1 MTDSDAQ
8 SPERDRPASPP
19 TGWRRWSRSVRLWVV
34 VALSTVVLTMLTSTF
49 VMQPFLIP
57 SGSMEGTLQVG
68 DRVIVNKLAYR
79 FGGEVQRGDI
89 IVFDGTGS
97 FVAEDSDPG
106 LLGGLLRTAGAAVGL
121 AQSSETDYVKRVIGI
136 GGDRVRCCD
145 DQGRIEVNG
154 EPLDEPYLY
163 PGDQPSNVMF
173 DIRVPEGRL
182 WVMGDHRSDS
192 ADSREYLGS
201 PGGGTVPED
210 KVIGRV
216 ELIGWP
222 VDRWG
227 WLRSDHG

>member
-8 SPERDRPASPP
+8 PPERDRPAGPVKV
-19 TGWRRWSRSVRLWVV
+19 WLRWSRSVRLWVV
-34 VALSTVVLTMLTSTF
+34 VALSTLVLSVLTSTF

-57 SGSMEGTLQVG
+57 SGSMEATLQVG

-79 FGGEVQRGDI
+79 FGGEIRRGDV

-97 FVAEDSDPG
+97 FVAGDSDPG
-106 LLGGLLRTAGAAVGL
+106 LFGRLLRGAGGAVGL
-121 AQSSETDYVKRVIGI
+121 ATGSETDYVKRVIGV

-145 DQGRIEVNG
+145 ERGRVEVNG
-154 EPLDEPYLY
+154 EPLAEPYLY
-163 PGDQPSNVMF
+163 PGDEPSRVEF
-173 DIRVPEGRL
+173 DIEVPEGRL

-192 ADSREYLGS
+192 ADSREYLGA
-201 PGGGTVPED
+201 PGGGTVPVD

-227 WLRSDHG
+227 WLRSAHG